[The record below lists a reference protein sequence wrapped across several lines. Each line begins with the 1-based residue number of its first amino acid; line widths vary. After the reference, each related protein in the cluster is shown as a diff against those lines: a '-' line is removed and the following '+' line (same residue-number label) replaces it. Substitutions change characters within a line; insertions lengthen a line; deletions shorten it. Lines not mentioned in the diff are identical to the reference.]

1 MDKTNM
7 SKKMYAALLLRK
19 YDQIRAEMRTTEREL
34 AKAVTDYGR
43 ETGHWGLN
51 KDHFRI
57 QLDNEERVRLE
68 DAADR
73 DAMERAHG

>member
-1 MDKTNM
+1 MTNDL
-7 SKKMYAALLLRK
+7 STKMRAAVLLRK
-19 YDQIRAEMRTTEREL
+19 YDQIRAEMRITEREL

-57 QLDNEERVRLE
+57 QLDNEERIRME
-68 DAADR
+68 QAAER
-73 DAMERAHG
+73 DAWEKAHA

>member
-1 MDKTNM
+1 MTEM
-7 SKKMYAALLLRK
+7 SNKMQAALLLRK
-19 YDQIRAEMRTTEREL
+19 YDQLRKELRVTEQSL
-34 AKAVTDYGR
+34 SKAVTTYGR
-43 ETGHWGLN
+43 ETGHWGLT

-73 DAMERAHG
+73 DAWEKAHA

>member
-1 MDKTNM
+1 MTNDLTT
-7 SKKMYAALLLRK
+7 KMRAAVLLRK
-19 YDQIRAEMRTTEREL
+19 YDQIRAEMRVTEREL

-57 QLDNEERVRLE
+57 QLDNEERIRME
-68 DAADR
+68 QAAER
-73 DAMERAHG
+73 DAWEKTHA